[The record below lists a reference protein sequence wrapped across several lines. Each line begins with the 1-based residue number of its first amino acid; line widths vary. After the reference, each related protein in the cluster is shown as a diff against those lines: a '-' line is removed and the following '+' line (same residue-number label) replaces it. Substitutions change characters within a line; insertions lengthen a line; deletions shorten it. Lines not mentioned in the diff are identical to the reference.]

1 MADLKEQLADIHRKV
16 FDVFEYTTDKEQYGL
31 TEKWSVPPE
40 FSRGMTFKGDCDDF
54 AMMCRKLCREEGIEN
69 SRLVACLTELDEGHL
84 VLEVEGYI
92 LDNRS
97 RKLETKD
104 SLTAAG
110 YKWLAIS
117 GYNPGD
123 QWHGVE

>member
-1 MADLKEQLADIHRKV
+1 MSNLKQQLREIHRNV
-16 FDVFEYTTDKEQYGL
+16 LDVFEYTTDKEQYGL
-31 TEKWSVPPE
+31 LEKWSIPPE
-40 FSRGMTFKGDCDDF
+40 YYDGMTFNGDCDDF
-54 AMMCRKLCREEGIEN
+54 AMMCRKLCREAGIEN
-69 SRLVACLTELDEGHL
+69 TRLVVCLTETNEGHL

-97 RKLETKD
+97 RRLETKD
-104 SLTAAG
+104 SLTDDG